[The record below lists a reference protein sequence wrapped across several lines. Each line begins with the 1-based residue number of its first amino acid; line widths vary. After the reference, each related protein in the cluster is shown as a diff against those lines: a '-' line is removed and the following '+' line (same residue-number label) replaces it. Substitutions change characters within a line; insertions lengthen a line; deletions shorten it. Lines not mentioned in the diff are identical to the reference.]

1 MVMTKGSPSMG
12 EGNTP
17 SAGGAD
23 IESQAAE
30 YDVPSAGGP
39 VVPDGD
45 GDDDGY
51 GAPTPHAAV
60 VAQDTYAA
68 PSGDGSVQASG
79 GVSHAG
85 WNAMEN
91 GLGVPTKTPSKK

>member
-1 MVMTKGSPSMG
+1 MVMTKGGASMPD
-12 EGNTP
+12 GNTP
-17 SAGGAD
+17 NAGGAD
-23 IESQAAE
+23 MEPQAAM
-30 YDVPSAGGP
+30 YDVPNAGGS

-45 GDDDGY
+45 GDADGY

-60 VAQDTYAA
+60 AA
-68 PSGDGSVQASG
+68 EEPYMAPAGDGSMQPTG

-91 GLGVPTKTPSKK
+91 GLGMPTKTPNKK